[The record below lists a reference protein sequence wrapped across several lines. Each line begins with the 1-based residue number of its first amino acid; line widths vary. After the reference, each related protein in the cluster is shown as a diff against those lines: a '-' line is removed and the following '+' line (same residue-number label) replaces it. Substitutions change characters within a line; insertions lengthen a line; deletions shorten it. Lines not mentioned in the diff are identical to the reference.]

1 MGFPAMHGIFSDIAA
16 RPELTPVHTEYRLND
31 RHCPPFRERPAV
43 IANLSAR
50 VGSISDNS
58 LGGWYSYR

>member
-1 MGFPAMHGIFSDIAA
+1 MNAACEQSTAALHGSAASAPLLSD
-16 RPELTPVHTEYRLND
+16 VH
-31 RHCPPFRERPAV
+31 CGAFRDRPAV

-50 VGSISDNS
+50 VGSISDNE

>member
-1 MGFPAMHGIFSDIAA
+1 MAVVSVKPIRALYGSAA
-16 RPELTPVHTEYRLND
+16 PVASLPD
-31 RHCPPFRERPAV
+31 VQCGAFRDRPAV

-50 VGSISDNS
+50 VGSISDNE